1 MPRRW
6 LALRP
11 WLWLAALLVLLFAI
25 QQFQFGKQ
33 LGPRLNLF
41 FAPLVSAWQ
50 APGIWWTDASQ
61 WFVDNKRLQKELL
74 DKRQQVQRQAFIRQE
89 RDSLRAENAQLR
101 ALLGLQGL
109 TGFDWHAAKV
119 LGRSPDKM
127 SQRLILRTEAKISAD
142 DAVASSEGLVGLV
155 DSVSGNLAVVRTILD
170 ASLAV
175 PVTLPGSGLAALV
188 RGQGEQLT
196 VEFIPQAHAPPRGS
210 VLVTSGAGG
219 MFPPGIPVAHVLHIH
234 SVPGS
239 VFADVEAE
247 PAAHWRRDAWLSVA
261 ASKQP

>member
-11 WLWLAALLVLLFAI
+11 WLWLALLLILLFAT
-25 QQFQFGKQ
+25 QQLPLGKQ

-41 FAPLVSAWQ
+41 FAPLVNVWQ
-50 APGIWWTDASQ
+50 APGIWWTDVSQ
-61 WFVDNKRLQKELL
+61 WFVDNQHLQKELL
-74 DKRQQVQRQAFIRQE
+74 EKRQQVQRQAFIRQE
-89 RDSLRAENAQLR
+89 RDALRAENAQLR
-101 ALLGLQGL
+101 ALLGIQGL

-127 SQRLILRTEAKISAD
+127 SQRLILRTDAKISAD

-155 DSVSGNLAVVRTILD
+155 DSVSGHLAVVRTILD

-196 VEFIPQAHAPPRGS
+196 VEFVPQAHAPPRGS

-219 MFPPGIPVAHVLHIH
+219 MFPPGIPVAHILRIH
-234 SVPGS
+234 KVAGS
-239 VFADVEAE
+239 VFAEVEAE